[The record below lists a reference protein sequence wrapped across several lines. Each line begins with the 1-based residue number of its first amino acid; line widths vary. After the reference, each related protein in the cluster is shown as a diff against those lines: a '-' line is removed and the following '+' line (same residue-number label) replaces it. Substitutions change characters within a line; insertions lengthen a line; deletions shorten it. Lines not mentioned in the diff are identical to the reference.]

1 MWKNI
6 FTPPMDPV
14 VVIPKGAEK
23 DLEKRTSWLREIIFS
38 IENFTSPPLKHIT
51 QKLTNF
57 EHGY

>member
-1 MWKNI
+1 
-6 FTPPMDPV
+6 MDPV